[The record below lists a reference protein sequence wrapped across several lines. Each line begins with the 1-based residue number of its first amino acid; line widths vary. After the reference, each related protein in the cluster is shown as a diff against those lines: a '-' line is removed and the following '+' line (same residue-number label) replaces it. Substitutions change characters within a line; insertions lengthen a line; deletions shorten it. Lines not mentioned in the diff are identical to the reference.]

1 MKVFLDGTENGSKW
15 RQQLIPNLKKNDIEF
30 FDPTIQ
36 SRSKRSY
43 QEELDQKKQSDFHL
57 YLITPKMDDFE
68 NISELIE
75 DSNKNPQKTL
85 FLFMEADENDA
96 FNTHQI
102 KSLKR
107 VGEMVEKNGGI
118 WCKEIDEIINRLTA
132 TQ

>member
-1 MKVFLDGTENGSKW
+1 MKVFLDGTENGSTW
-15 RQQLIPNLKKNDIEF
+15 RQQLIPQLEDKGIEF

-36 SRSKRSY
+36 ARSKRSY

-85 FLFMEADENDA
+85 FHFMEADENDA

-118 WCKEIDEIINRLTA
+118 WCKEIDEIFNTLTA

>member
-1 MKVFLDGTENGSKW
+1 MKIFLDGTENGSTW
-15 RQQLIPNLKKNDIEF
+15 RQQLIPQLDNLNIF
-30 FDPTIQ
+30 YFDPTIKA
-36 SRSKRSY
+36 RSKRSF

-57 YLITPKMDDFE
+57 YFITPKMDDFE

-85 FLFMEADENDA
+85 FHFMEADENEV

-107 VGEMVEKNGGI
+107 VGEMVEKNGGT
-118 WCKEIDEIINRLTA
+118 WCREFEDILNHLNTDR
-132 TQ
+132 

>member
-1 MKVFLDGTENGSKW
+1 MKVFLDGTENGSTW
-15 RQQLIPNLKKNDIEF
+15 RQQLIPKLESKGIEF

-36 SRSKRSY
+36 ARSKRSY
-43 QEELDQKKQSDFHL
+43 QEEMDQKKQSDFHL

-85 FLFMEADENDA
+85 FHFMEADENDA

-107 VGEMVEKNGGI
+107 VGEMVEKNGGT
-118 WCKEIDEIINRLTA
+118 WCKEIDEILNRLTA

>member
-1 MKVFLDGTENGSKW
+1 MKVFLDGTENGSNW
-15 RQQLIPNLKKNDIEF
+15 RHQLIPKLEAKGIAY
-30 FDPTIQ
+30 FDPTVQ
-36 SRSKRSY
+36 ERSKRSY

-85 FLFMEADENDA
+85 FHFLEADENEA
-96 FNTHQI
+96 FNTHQV

-107 VGEMVEKNGGI
+107 VGEMVEKNGGT
-118 WCKEIDEIINRLTA
+118 WCKVMDDILTRLIA
-132 TQ
+132 TP

>member
-15 RQQLIPNLKKNDIEF
+15 RQQLIPNLEKNDIEF

-36 SRSKRSY
+36 ARSKRSY

-118 WCKEIDEIINRLTA
+118 WCKEFDEIINRLTA